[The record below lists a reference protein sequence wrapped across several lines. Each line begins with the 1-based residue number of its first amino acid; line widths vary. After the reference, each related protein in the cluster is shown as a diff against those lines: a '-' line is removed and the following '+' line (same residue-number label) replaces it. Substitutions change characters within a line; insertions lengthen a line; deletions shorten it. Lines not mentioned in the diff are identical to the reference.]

1 MFSFTTLCLVLLRT
15 GKLYAWANKEQSV
28 LSMFNEAFTGL
39 FLTFAYRYASEGH
52 DIMTINTLSMDIET
66 QANKIGL
73 PTSIAKYINLT
84 DEQALSKL
92 KSVTKT
98 DQRGYQV
105 DTKSEIIKK
114 PKPVKKEKKSIE

>member
-1 MFSFTTLCLVLLRT
+1 
-15 GKLYAWANKEQSV
+15 
-28 LSMFNEAFTGL
+28 MFNEAFTGL

-52 DIMTINTLSMDIET
+52 DIMTINTLSMEIET

-98 DQRGYQV
+98 DQRGY
-105 DTKSEIIKK
+105 
-114 PKPVKKEKKSIE
+114 